1 MAAASSGAA
10 SSATDAIVGIDADA
24 SGTASAAAATG
35 GASKSPAILGEA
47 TEDILGHIRALKE
60 QQLELNNARNIVA
73 KQLKNQSKRMARIR
87 KKARLLSD
95 SDLLALLNVRIDNTN
110 RREGGLIGMFP

>member
-1 MAAASSGAA
+1 MAAASSGVA

-47 TEDILGHIRALKE
+47 TEDIFGHICALKE
-60 QQLELNNARNIVA
+60 QQLELNNARKIVA
-73 KQLKNQSKRMARIR
+73 KQLNNQSKRMARIR

-95 SDLLALLNVRIDNTN
+95 SDLLALLKIRKDNQET
-110 RREGGLIGMFP
+110 EEKAD